1 MAVRGFH
8 HSKGTAAVPKRFFL
22 IDIVVAGRCDLP
34 MISKKF
40 SPLFFSAAVMTAFVS
55 LSDLRA
61 GASNKNGNPFGNGTF
76 FQTTGTFS
84 AVVRG
89 VNLSGTMLFS
99 TGSNTNSTN
108 SSSSG
113 STTISYLGSDGARA
127 GMYIGNATGFW
138 NPSSGSISGQL
149 WGGLRL
155 SGSNSTTVWPEM
167 YNTNFPVLVQ
177 TESNVVIPPQVI
189 LNPVTGAAD
198 VVPGTNFVI
207 TNNIYVM
214 PYGSNNFNDTAYMSG
229 NFSGNTENSYPNQT
243 FTAQGTLVQ
252 QQLAPQVVDTGEG
265 TVPVQMAPDLQ
276 IPITVQ
282 GIRVSDTYSAFN
294 TVSNSVPYS
303 WTTYSMTNFASFQ

>member
-1 MAVRGFH
+1 
-8 HSKGTAAVPKRFFL
+8 
-22 IDIVVAGRCDLP
+22 
-34 MISKKF
+34 MISKIF
-40 SPLFFSAAVMTAFVS
+40 SPLFFAAAVMTTAFVS
-55 LSDLRA
+55 LSDLQA
-61 GASNKNGNPFGNGTF
+61 GASNKNGSPFGNGTF

-89 VNLSGTMLFS
+89 VNLSGTTIFS
-99 TGSNTNSTN
+99 TGANTNSTN

-127 GMYIGNATGFW
+127 GIYIGNATGFW

-155 SGSNSTTVWPEM
+155 SGSNSTTIWPEI
-167 YNTNFPVLVQ
+167 YNNSNNANWPGVTNPNAPSFPVLVQ

-189 LNPVTGAAD
+189 LNPITGAPII
-198 VVPGTNFVI
+198 VPGTNFVV

-214 PYGSNNFNDTAYMSG
+214 PYGSNSFNDTAYMSG

-252 QQLAPQVVDTGEG
+252 QQLAPQVADTSEG

-294 TVSNSVPYS
+294 TISNSVPYG
-303 WTTYSMTNFASFQ
+303 WTTYSITNFATFQ

>member
-1 MAVRGFH
+1 
-8 HSKGTAAVPKRFFL
+8 
-22 IDIVVAGRCDLP
+22 
-34 MISKKF
+34 MISKNF
-40 SPLFFSAAVMTAFVS
+40 SPLFFAAAVMTTAFVS

-89 VNLSGTMLFS
+89 QNLSGTMLFS
-99 TGSNTNSTN
+99 TGANTNSTN
-108 SSSSG
+108 SSSGG

-127 GMYIGNATGFW
+127 GMYIGNAAGFW

-155 SGSNSTTVWPEM
+155 SGSNSATVWPEI
-167 YNTNFPVLVQ
+167 YNTNIFPQPINTV
-177 TESNVVIPPQVI
+177 SNVVTTFVDTNTIPPT
-189 LNPVTGAAD
+189 VTT
-198 VVPGTNFVI
+198 VVNTVTN
-207 TNNIYVM
+207 TIYVM
-214 PYGSNNFNDTAYMSG
+214 PYGSNTFNDTAYMSG
-229 NFSGNTENSYPNQT
+229 NFSGTTANSYPNQT

-252 QQLAPQVVDTGEG
+252 QQLYPQVVDTAEG
-265 TVPVQMAPDLQ
+265 TVPVEMAGDLK

-294 TVSNSVPYS
+294 TISNSVPYS
-303 WTTYSMTNFASFQ
+303 WTTYSITNFATF